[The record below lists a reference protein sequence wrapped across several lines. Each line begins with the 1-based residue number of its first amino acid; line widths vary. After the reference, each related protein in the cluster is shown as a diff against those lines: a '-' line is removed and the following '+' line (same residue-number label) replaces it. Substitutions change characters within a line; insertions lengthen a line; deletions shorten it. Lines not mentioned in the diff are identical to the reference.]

1 MPSYNYGGGGI
12 FFLLISVCLLAPVT
26 AYPQARL
33 LSKAGFVD
41 LERIV
46 CEYATRYLDSEIT
59 KRENSLRLHRDLSG
73 PTDDE

>member
-1 MPSYNYGGGGI
+1 MPSFNY
-12 FFLLISVCLLAPVT
+12 AVT

-41 LERIV
+41 LDRIV
-46 CEYATRYLDSEIT
+46 YEYPTRYLDSEIT
-59 KRENSLRLHRDLSG
+59 KRGKSPRHDRDLSG